1 MLDATYRMPYLAH
14 ATMEPMNCTAHV
26 RADGVEVWAPTQL
39 QTAVQMTGAAIGGV
53 PLEKVVVHTTYM
65 GGGFGRRVEQDFV
78 VEALEASKAM
88 KAPVKVIWSREDDMQ
103 HDFYRAASHHQFRG
117 GLDAAGKP
125 VFWTHRVATTSSM
138 LRFFPESVKDGL
150 DLEVVE
156 GAMAM
161 PYAIPNVHVDCVL
174 VDTGVP
180 VGFWRSV
187 NNSYNGFAVETFID
201 ELAHLA
207 KQDPCEYRRSLLAA
221 APRHL
226 AVLNLAAEKAG
237 WGTALPAGRARGI
250 SVYKSFQTYV
260 AEVAEVSVAADGTP
274 TVHRVVCAVD
284 CGQVVNPM
292 IVEQQIEGSIVM
304 GLTAALWGEITIDKG
319 RVVQGN
325 FDTHRMMRLKEMP
338 VVEVHIVPSTEK
350 PTGVGEPATPGIA
363 PAVGNAIFA
372 LTGKRIRTLPIGT
385 VT

>member
-1 MLDATYRMPYLAH
+1 
-14 ATMEPMNCTAHV
+14 MEPMNCTAHV
-26 RADGVEVWAPTQL
+26 RTDGVELWAPTQF
-39 QTAVQMTGAAIGGV
+39 QTAAQKSGAAVGGV
-53 PLEKVVVHTTYM
+53 PIEKVTVHTTYM
-65 GGGFGRRVEQDFV
+65 GGGFGRRIEQDFV
-78 VEALEASKAM
+78 IEALEVSKAM
-88 KAPVKVIWSREDDMQ
+88 KAPIKVIWSREDDMR
-103 HDFYRAASHHQFRG
+103 HDFYRAASQHALRG
-117 GLDAAGKP
+117 AIDADGKP
-125 VFWTHRVATTSSM
+125 VLWTHRVAAPSAM
-138 LRFFPESVKDGL
+138 DRVFPGSVTDGL

-161 PYAIPNVHVDCVL
+161 PYAIPNVHVECAL
-174 VDTGVP
+174 VDTGAP

-207 KQDPCEYRRSLLAA
+207 KRDPYEYRRDLLAA

-237 WGTALPAGRARGI
+237 WGTPLPAGRGRGI

-260 AEVAEVSVAADGTP
+260 AEVAEVSVAADGGP

-284 CGQVVNPM
+284 CGQVVNPS

-304 GLTAALWGEITIDKG
+304 GLTAALWGEITLDKG

-338 VVEVHIVPSTEK
+338 LVEVHILPSSEK

-372 LTGKRIRTLPIGT
+372 LTGTRVRTLPIGK
-385 VT
+385 VM